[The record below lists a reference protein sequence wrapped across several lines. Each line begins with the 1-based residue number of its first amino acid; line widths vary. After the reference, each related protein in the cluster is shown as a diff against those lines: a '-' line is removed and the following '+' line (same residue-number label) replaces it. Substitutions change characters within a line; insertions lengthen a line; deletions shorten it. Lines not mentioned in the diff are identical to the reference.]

1 MKTVTPSRWL
11 IRIVA
16 LSLSASA
23 LFISPFVSA
32 ESTRHSA
39 ASQNMPHATTGT
51 HMSGGMDMK
60 SMMKDDMDKMASM
73 QMSGNPDV
81 DFAMMMREHH
91 LSGIKMAEMELRDG
105 KEPKMR
111 TMAKSIIAT
120 QKKEIA
126 KFDQFLAKH
135 GHAAKPGKQ

>member
-39 ASQNMPHATTGT
+39 ASQNMPHTATVT
-51 HMSGGMDMK
+51 HMSEGMDMK